1 MVASRTYTFSRFLIV
16 GGTGLVGQAVLRRA
30 IPLSRKVFIVGLT
43 EDEVRRTL
51 SIVSKQT
58 GEPIKR
64 EKHPILGEYLR
75 TGKVSGF
82 WGDIFM
88 SVSMKDVRK
97 GEMKIEENDPP
108 EIKAK
113 KREKRR
119 KAIEDLLGLLK
130 ERKRGRQN
138 YLRALL
144 KYLKPDVVVDTVNT
158 ATAIAYRN
166 IFGVINEAY
175 ALLKSDGET
184 TDIEPDDKLE
194 TLEILIE
201 DLLLTLNIPILL
213 THAMNL
219 QRGLKEAGT
228 KIYVK
233 VGTTGTGGMGWN
245 IPYTHGEDK
254 PSKVLLDKS
263 AIAGA
268 STLLYV
274 LMNRDDSH
282 TVVKEI
288 KPAAMIGW
296 KAIGRGEIRKGG
308 KPIALKMPIGVS
320 LGAGEIPKV
329 KEGDT
334 KDTGEILETA
344 YVDTGENGLFSLEE
358 FRAITDLEQ
367 MEMVTPEDIA
377 EVIFLE
383 IMGKNTGKDVVGA
396 VEGSIMGPSYR
407 GGFIREDAIKLL
419 EKYEKASP
427 MPSVA
432 FEILG
437 PPRLSKLLFEA
448 HVLKETFGKLSALAE
463 ASPEEISR
471 KMWEKLKGDRKL
483 MSYVTSVGIGV
494 LSPDGK
500 LYYTEN
506 LKVPEPPVHGFT
518 EEEVED
524 WARKGWVDTREENAR
539 RWKYRAM
546 MYLEE
551 LHRKHRELK
560 RLSGASVHDRIGIN
574 PRNLNVDDRIIPGDI
589 VRWIFIHED
598 KGRRTRPY

>member
-1 MVASRTYTFSRFLIV
+1 MPVRRNKTFAFSRFLIV
-16 GGTGLVGQAVLRRA
+16 GGTGLVGRAVLRKA
-30 IPLSRKVFIVGLT
+30 LPLSRRVFIVGLR
-43 EDEVRRTL
+43 EEEVRETL
-51 SIVSKQT
+51 SLVSKNVRPDT
-58 GEPIKR
+58 
-64 EKHPILGEYLR
+64 HPILGRYLKA
-75 TGKVSGF
+75 GKVAGF

-88 SVSMKDVRK
+88 SVKLKDLK
-97 GEMKIEENDPP
+97 KSDITIEGDEDDATL
-108 EIKAK
+108 KA
-113 KREKRR
+113 KREKRLQ
-119 KAIEDLLGLLK
+119 AIEDLLGLLK

-138 YLRALL
+138 FLRALL

-166 IFGVINEAY
+166 VFTTVNEIYSVLKDDSRADRRT
-175 ALLKSDGET
+175 LLRLLE
-184 TDIEPDDKLE
+184 DIMLE
-194 TLEILIE
+194 
-201 DLLLTLNIPILL
+201 LNIPILL
-213 THAMNL
+213 EHTMNL
-219 QRGLKEAGT
+219 QKGLKEAGT
-228 KIYVK
+228 RIYIK

-263 AIAGA
+263 AVAGA

-274 LMNRDDSH
+274 LMNRDEGE

-296 KAIGRGEIRKGG
+296 KAIGRGEIRRKGR
-308 KPIALKMPIGVS
+308 PIALRVPKEVS
-320 LGAGEIPKV
+320 LAIGEIPAVKTEGTGKV
-329 KEGDT
+329 
-334 KDTGEILETA
+334 LETA
-344 YVDTGENGLFSLEE
+344 FIDTGENGVFSLEE
-358 FRAITDLEQ
+358 FRAITDLQQ

-377 EVIFLE
+377 EIIFLE
-383 IMGKNTGKDVVGA
+383 ILGKSTGKDVVGA
-396 VEGSIMGPSYR
+396 IESSLLGPSYR
-407 GGFIREDAIKLL
+407 GGFMRDDAIKLL

-448 HVLKETFGKLSALAE
+448 HILREVFGSLSELSSASVEDISAAMWKRLKED
-463 ASPEEISR
+463 P
-471 KMWEKLKGDRKL
+471 DL
-483 MSYVTSVGIGV
+483 MSYITSVGIGV

-500 LYYTEN
+500 LYYTEE
-506 LKVPEPPVHGFT
+506 LKVPKPPVIGFV

-524 WARKGWVDTREENAR
+524 WANKGWVDTREENAR
-539 RWKYRAM
+539 RWKYRAT

-551 LHRKHRELK
+551 LRRKRRELK
-560 RLSGASVHDRIGIN
+560 HLNASSAYDRIGLN
-574 PRNLNVDDRIIPGDI
+574 PRNLTVDDSIVPGDI